1 MHDVLISYSSKDKA
15 IADAVCN
22 RLESEGIRVW
32 IAPRDIGAGESYPT
46 AIVEGI
52 KNCTIIVMLFTANSN
67 QSQWVPREME
77 RGVHYGKVIIPF
89 KIEDAQQIHEDIALF
104 IQNDCWIDATT
115 SSFETGME
123 ELVRVVKELIDEN
136 NDVLNPYSLDK
147 IC

>member
-1 MHDVLISYSSKDKA
+1 MHDVLISYSSKDKT

-46 AIVEGI
+46 AIIEGI
-52 KNCTIIVMLFTANSN
+52 KNCTIIVMLFTTNSN
-67 QSQWVPREME
+67 QSNWVPREIE
-77 RGVHYGKVIIPF
+77 RGVNYGKIILPF
-89 KIEDAQQIHEDIALF
+89 KIEDAQQTHEDIKHL

-123 ELVRVVKELIDEN
+123 ELVRVVNELLSEN
-136 NDVLNPYSLDK
+136 NDGCK
-147 IC
+147 